1 MSSAGKGPE
10 TMSGESTGSPTI
22 VIPPVRT
29 FGRLLKDDWLPA
41 KQREESEELLDAA
54 REWLS
59 DPTDETRI
67 AMLDELADLLQ
78 TIANMCAAY
87 HIDERDLADALDR
100 CWEKNMRREQP
111 ADGSVESTLI
121 HLGIRPNGKV
131 RDRVTG
137 RTLTV
142 LSSDAWG
149 RRLDVAKVG
158 VYETD
163 WRHTEWLP
171 FTRLEPIED
180 REGDQKTGEEARMTD
195 RKSVYEWH
203 YALTAFECRWNIPR
217 IAELTDNGHDLV
229 TDGHGNAPITHAL
242 EQEPIDLLR
251 ERVKACGGNANLII
265 RHTDG
270 VVSMLAVRKGDE
282 LDRYATI
289 SDLLRD
295 PPGDVT
301 TLGVD
306 DGMVRPCPRQCK

>member
-1 MSSAGKGPE
+1 MAE
-10 TMSGESTGSPTI
+10 NHPTI
-22 VIPPVRT
+22 AIPNIRT
-29 FGRLLKDDWLPA
+29 FGRLVKDDWLPV

-59 DPTDETRI
+59 DPSDGNRR

-87 HIDERDLADALDR
+87 HIDQRDLADALDR
-100 CWEKNMRREQP
+100 CWGKNMRREQP

-142 LSSDAWG
+142 LPSDAWG

-163 WRHTEWLP
+163 WRRSEWLP

-180 REGDQKTGEEARMTD
+180 SGGDPDD
-195 RKSVYEWH
+195 RDRRAVYEWH
-203 YALTAFECRWNIPR
+203 YALTAFECRWDIPR
-217 IAELTDNGHDLV
+217 IADLTYNGHDLV

-270 VVSMLAVRKGDE
+270 TVSMLAVRKGDD
-282 LDRYATI
+282 LDQYATI

-295 PPGDVT
+295 PPGDMSM
-301 TLGVD
+301 LGVD
-306 DGMVRPCPRQCK
+306 VGMVHQ